1 MKPLTIVSA
10 GQHTRLQAVLE
21 LALTG
26 IPYDLSVIGDG
37 PMPDY
42 PIGGFYSPCPAGNMG

>member
-21 LALTG
+21 LAL
-26 IPYDLSVIGDG
+26 LE
-37 PMPDY
+37 
-42 PIGGFYSPCPAGNMG
+42 SPTIYRL

>member
-26 IPYDLSVIGDG
+26 IPYDLSVIRGWT
-37 PMPDY
+37 Y
-42 PIGGFYSPCPAGNMG
+42 ARPIP